1 MKEEFIN
8 NRPVSMKAAVYH
20 GIGDVRL
27 EERPVPVI
35 RDPKDAIVRVV
46 RSTICTSDLHIRN
59 GAVPRAVP
67 GIILGHEFVG
77 EVVETG
83 SEVVKL
89 SAGMRVA
96 ANCETFC
103 GTCFYC
109 KRGFVNNCEHGGWEL
124 GCRIDGCQAEY
135 VRVPYADMGLTP
147 IPASVT
153 YEQALFTGD
162 ILSSGFWGS
171 EIANI
176 NQGDCVA
183 VIGAGPVG
191 LCAAGSAKYLGAGT
205 VVIIDRDEFRL
216 RLAEKNRLADVTVQ
230 NGVQDA
236 ENTVRELT
244 EGRGADAV
252 IEAAGGK
259 DTFELAWKLARPN
272 AVVSIVAMYEEAQ
285 ILPLPSM
292 YGKNLIFKTGGVDA
306 ASCPRLLSLIEKGE
320 LRTDFLITHR
330 SPLSQIME
338 GYRVFGAKED
348 NCVKWVITDGSRQ

>member
-1 MKEEFIN
+1 M
-8 NRPVSMKAAVYH
+8 
-20 GIGDVRL
+20 
-27 EERPVPVI
+27 
-35 RDPKDAIVRVV
+35 
-46 RSTICTSDLHIRN
+46 
-59 GAVPRAVP
+59 
-67 GIILGHEFVG
+67 G

-162 ILSSGFWGS
+162 ILSSGFWGA

-191 LCAAGSAKYLGAGT
+191 LCAAESAKYLGAGT
-205 VVIIDRDEFRL
+205 VVIIDRDEVRL

>member
-1 MKEEFIN
+1 
-8 NRPVSMKAAVYH
+8 MKAAVYH

-162 ILSSGFWGS
+162 ILSSGFWGA

-183 VIGAGPVG
+183 VIGAGPV
-191 LCAAGSAKYLGAGT
+191 
-205 VVIIDRDEFRL
+205 
-216 RLAEKNRLADVTVQ
+216 
-230 NGVQDA
+230 
-236 ENTVRELT
+236 
-244 EGRGADAV
+244 
-252 IEAAGGK
+252 
-259 DTFELAWKLARPN
+259 
-272 AVVSIVAMYEEAQ
+272 
-285 ILPLPSM
+285 
-292 YGKNLIFKTGGVDA
+292 
-306 ASCPRLLSLIEKGE
+306 LSLIH
-320 LRTDFLITHR
+320 I
-330 SPLSQIME
+330 
-338 GYRVFGAKED
+338 
-348 NCVKWVITDGSRQ
+348 